1 MPTTKI
7 LHDLSL
13 FGRNLLDFVF
23 PRSCVCCGS
32 RLALLEETLCT
43 RCLEGLPR
51 VRFFSWEDNDIARIF
66 WGLVDVQRAASF
78 FHYTRHSPYS
88 RILFDLK
95 YHNRPEIGRNM
106 GRMMAQE
113 LKRKGFF
120 NDIGLI
126 IPIPLSRQKER
137 ERGYNQSLWIA
148 RGISD
153 ITGIPIDTASVA
165 RIVSNPSQTRLD
177 GQQRR
182 ENVRNIFAVT
192 HPENLKNRHILLVDD
207 VITTGSTMLSCAETI
222 ARACP
227 VRLSVISLAW
237 AGDS

>member
-1 MPTTKI
+1 MWKKRI
-7 LHDLSL
+7 IHNIRIFASSV
-13 FGRNLLDFVF
+13 LDFFF
-23 PRSCVCCGS
+23 PRYCPCCHARMGLS
-32 RLALLEETLCT
+32 EDTLCV
-43 RCLEGLPR
+43 RCLADLPR
-51 VRFFSWEDNDIARIF
+51 VRHTSWSDNDITRIF
-66 WGLVDVQRAASF
+66 WGLAPIENGTSF

-113 LKRKGFF
+113 LKREGFF

-153 ITGIPIDTASVA
+153 ITGIPIDAAIVA

-207 VITTGSTMLSCAETI
+207 VITTGSAMLSCAETI